1 METILRLEDKEY
13 KAVYKGITPRIYREY
28 FGRDLML
35 DISNIQQKFN
45 DRVKSNVKENKT
57 EDAYFVLLDVGG
69 SLFYER
75 LVWTCIKAAK
85 ELDKEKFI
93 PFNDFMDTID
103 DYDTYIAVG
112 FILLEQIIFANKP
125 TVEDEN
131 TEKEEDSSKK
141 KE

>member
-35 DISNIQQKFN
+35 DMSNIQKKFN
-45 DRVKSNVKENKT
+45 ERVASNVKENKS

-103 DYDTYIAVG
+103 DYETYLATG
-112 FILLEQIIFANKP
+112 FYLLEWITFGTKP

-141 KE
+141 KD